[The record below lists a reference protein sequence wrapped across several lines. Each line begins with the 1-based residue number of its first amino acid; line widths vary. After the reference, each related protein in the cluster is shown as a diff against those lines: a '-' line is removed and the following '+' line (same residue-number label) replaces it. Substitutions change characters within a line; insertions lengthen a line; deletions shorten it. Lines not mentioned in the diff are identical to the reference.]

1 MAAARSFSLLKGNDY
16 DWRLKLLIT
25 TMVPGTTMHK
35 KKMALVGLGEA
46 YGVREQ
52 FVLQIKFFYK
62 KKTLDSQTFL

>member
-1 MAAARSFSLLKGNDY
+1 MLIMAAARSFSLLKGNDY

-46 YGVREQ
+46 YGAREQ
-52 FVLQIKFFYK
+52 FRTPNQVFF
-62 KKTLDSQTFL
+62 L